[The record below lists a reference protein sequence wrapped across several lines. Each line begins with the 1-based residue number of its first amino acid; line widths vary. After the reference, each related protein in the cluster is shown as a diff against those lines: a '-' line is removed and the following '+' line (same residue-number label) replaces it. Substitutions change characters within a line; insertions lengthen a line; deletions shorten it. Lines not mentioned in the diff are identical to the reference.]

1 MSFNVSKAVNSK
13 VVLLT
18 GSEPALLRAALDE
31 LISEAGLQ
39 RDDYDLEEFFADGS
53 SPNDWLASVGTFPFL
68 APKRTVI
75 VRSAQKVKVEDISLG
90 SLQSLPE
97 TALLIFVHSID
108 GSEDQRQT
116 GGAKKASLEKLV
128 TSVGG
133 TIGKFD
139 ADPKKSS
146 DMIRQEI
153 QKKGRKIQPRT
164 LDILVEMTGGSYS
177 YAMEELEKVLLYN
190 DEETISEHTIKTVVV
205 ASREWNIWRMIDA
218 LVSGNVQESLKQ
230 LQIVLGSKGKIEDV
244 AFSQLFPLIS
254 RQLKFLYQG
263 RICVEIGCRPEAA
276 PPEVRAMF
284 PAKPNLGSERPFVQG
299 AVMRSAQNLSLHQI
313 VEAMEEVAKADAAI
327 KGLGTSFT
335 TRSFRITGLLSS
347 IDLWASR
354 LRMVRRGRC
363 GTAES

>member
-1 MSFNVSKAVNSK
+1 MSFNVSKAINSK

-18 GSEPALLRAALDE
+18 GTEPALLRVALDD

-39 RDDYDLEEFFADGS
+39 KDDYDLEEFFADGT

-68 APKRTVI
+68 APKRAVI
-75 VRSAQKVKVEDISLG
+75 VRSAQKAKVEDINVA

-97 TALLIFVHSID
+97 TALLIFVHSVD
-108 GSEDQRQT
+108 SADDQRSA
-116 GGAKKASLEKLV
+116 GGSKKASLEKLV

-139 ADPKKSS
+139 ADPNKTSE
-146 DMIRQEI
+146 MVRQEI
-153 QKKGRKIQPRT
+153 IKRGRKIQSRT
-164 LDILVEMTGGSYS
+164 LDLFIEMTGGSYS
-177 YAMEELEKVLLYN
+177 YAMEELDKVLLYS

-205 ASREWNIWRMIDA
+205 SSREWNIWRMIDA
-218 LVSGNVQESLKQ
+218 LISGNVQESLKQ

-254 RQLKFLYQG
+254 RQLKFLFQG
-263 RICVEIGCRPEAA
+263 RICVENGCRPENA
-276 PPEVRAMF
+276 PPAVRAMF

-299 AVMRSAQNLSLHQI
+299 AVMRSAQNLSLDQI

-327 KGLGTSFT
+327 KGLGTSF
-335 TRSFRITGLLSS
+335 SS
-347 IDLWASR
+347 IDTIER
-354 LRMVRRGRC
+354 LVFELGNTLSPKR
-363 GTAES
+363 A

>member
-1 MSFNVSKAVNSK
+1 MSFNVSKAINSK

-18 GSEPALLRAALDE
+18 GTEPALLRVALDD

-39 RDDYDLEEFFADGS
+39 KDDYDLEEFFADGT

-68 APKRTVI
+68 APKRAVI
-75 VRSAQKVKVEDISLG
+75 VRSAQKAKVEDINVA

-97 TALLIFVHSID
+97 TALLIFVHSVD
-108 GSEDQRQT
+108 SADDQRSA
-116 GGAKKASLEKLV
+116 GGSKKASLEKLV

-139 ADPKKSS
+139 ADPKKTSE
-146 DMIRQEI
+146 MVRQEI
-153 QKKGRKIQPRT
+153 IKRGRKIQSRT
-164 LDILVEMTGGSYS
+164 LDLFIEMTGGSYS
-177 YAMEELEKVLLYN
+177 YAMEELDKVLLYS

-205 ASREWNIWRMIDA
+205 SSREWNIWRMIDA
-218 LVSGNVQESLKQ
+218 LISGNVQESLKQ

-254 RQLKFLYQG
+254 RQLKFLFQG
-263 RICVEIGCRPEAA
+263 RICVENGCRPENA
-276 PPEVRAMF
+276 PPAVRAMF

-299 AVMRSAQNLSLHQI
+299 AVMRSAQNLSLDQI

-327 KGLGTSFT
+327 KGLGTSF
-335 TRSFRITGLLSS
+335 SS
-347 IDLWASR
+347 IDTIER
-354 LRMVRRGRC
+354 LVFELGNTLSPKR
-363 GTAES
+363 A